1 MVSPVY
7 VDTIISLIWHGYNPI
22 REAGATISKNPSRSK
37 AGEGWFCAGAAP
49 SGRPKTCPEPTLSCP
64 QQSCRAA
71 AKGFTLHHAGIC
83 TRPFADHAYSATC
96 TPLIKLPIRPPPRGH
111 ACYRRRLSA
120 CLPDIFIS
128 IGLHRTGCHS
138 RFSPRSHQGFDHI
151 APTLSRLL
159 ACSPT
164 LLPSR
169 PGATGNGQTGQSFP
183 R

>member
-1 MVSPVY
+1 MCSLHSPFLPARIPPAAKLGRDSFAPVPRRP
-7 VDTIISLIWHGYNPI
+7 VGQRPAPNQPCH
-22 REAGATISKNPSRSK
+22 AHSK
-37 AGEGWFCAGAAP
+37 AV
-49 SGRPKTCPEPTLSCP
+49 RLP
-64 QQSCRAA
+64 QRASP
-71 AKGFTLHHAGIC
+71 FTTPVSV
-83 TRPFADHAYSATC
+83 TRPFADHTNRANGP
-96 TPLIKLPIRPPPRGH
+96 PLIKLPIRPPPRGH

-120 CLPDIFIS
+120 CLLDIFIS
-128 IGLHRTGCHS
+128 VELHGTGCHS